1 MKKVIRQ
8 VEFYF
13 SDSNLP
19 RDSFLKKT
27 VDESEDGLVSLALI
41 CSFSRM
47 RSHLGLQDAK
57 PEDITDDTVKA
68 VADALNSS
76 TFLKISEDGK
86 KIGRATKLPKPEVID
101 QVDGRTVAA
110 SPLEYAIKLE
120 DVESFF
126 SQYAKVNSVRLPR
139 HVADKRL
146 FCGTALVEFSSEED
160 AQSILKQNLVY
171 AGVELELKPKKDFDA
186 VRAQQEKE
194 VENNNLNKGSS
205 CKNQPKFEENYPKG
219 LIVAFKLKI
228 SDKGVAG
235 TLNGDHTPA
244 ADDVDVGATA
254 AVQTTPEDAKELT
267 ADKELKKNEENLKN
281 DVEGDDDKEV
291 NEEKESKDEE
301 MHDKGAG
308 GDHNTPAVHDIDVQ
322 SDVAVAQTTLEDG
335 KNLTEEKE
343 SEDEGNH
350 DKVGEGDES
359 ESPMEMDEEK
369 TKGKPSFST
378 CKDNEVVQR
387 EDLKSVF
394 QKFGIVKFVDFEMGA
409 DSGYIRFDTAE
420 AAQKARAAAVLA
432 SEGIPVKNCI
442 ATLDPV
448 TGDAEKEYWI
458 KLRDGQQ
465 RRRGGNNKGNRGR
478 GGKFRGGKHPWHR
491 DSNSGHR
498 PNKAQ
503 KVEA

>member
-1 MKKVIRQ
+1 MAKPLDEETVKKVIRQ

-47 RSHLGLQDAK
+47 RSHLGLQEAK

-68 VADALNSS
+68 VADALKSS
-76 TFLKISEDGK
+76 TFLKFSEDGK
-86 KIGRATKLPKPEVID
+86 KIGRATELPKPEVID
-101 QVDGRTVAA
+101 QVDGRTIAA
-110 SPLEYAIKLE
+110 SPLEYDIKLE

-160 AQSILKQNLVY
+160 VQSILKQSLVY
-171 AGVELELKPKKDFDA
+171 AGVELELKTKKDFDA
-186 VRAQQEKE
+186 VRAQLEKE
-194 VENNNLNKGSS
+194 VENNNLNNGSS
-205 CKNQPKFEENYPKG
+205 CKNQPIPEENYPKG
-219 LIVAFKLKI
+219 LIVAFKLKKI
-228 SDKGVAG
+228 SEKGIAG

-244 ADDVDVGATA
+244 ADNVDVAATA
-254 AVQTTPEDAKELT
+254 VAQTTSEDGKDLT
-267 ADKELKKNEENLKN
+267 AEKGSKNEENLKN
-281 DVEGDDDKEV
+281 DVEGDDDKEM

-301 MHDKGAG
+301 KHDKVVGE
-308 GDHNTPAVHDIDVQ
+308 DQNTPAVHDIDVQ
-322 SDVAVAQTTLEDG
+322 SDVAEAQTTCE
-335 KNLTEEKE
+335 
-343 SEDEGNH
+343 
-350 DKVGEGDES
+350 
-359 ESPMEMDEEK
+359 
-369 TKGKPSFST
+369 
-378 CKDNEVVQR
+378 DNEVVQR

-394 QKFGIVKFVDFEMGA
+394 QKFGTVKFVDFEKGA

-420 AAQKARAAAVLA
+420 EAQKARAAAVLA
-432 SEGIPVKNCI
+432 SEGISVKNCI

-465 RRRGGNNKGNRGR
+465 RRRGDYKGNRGR
-478 GGKFRGGKHPWHR
+478 GGGRFRGGKHPRHR
-491 DSNSGHR
+491 DGNSGR